1 MTFSL
6 EGKPSIDLK
15 AFRDHLATK
24 YSKQYVS
31 LIYGYTV
38 KYSYCLEHP
47 QRLSELPA
55 SIRANVLKAMVNL
68 SKFLGCY
75 EDYKQKLKNHGIHWA
90 NGDSS
95 FNAFL
100 RITNNDHSTL
110 GAWYKEASEVLRPNE
125 KLYLQ
130 FTLKSGLRKHESQTA
145 FNKIIEL
152 SKEGRLSEYFNSE
165 TQTLQHYI
173 YPELSNRKTKRVYI
187 SIVDN
192 ALISQIAGSQPVSYY
207 AIRKRLSLHKI
218 GKVRIKELRSYF
230 VSYLR
235 QNNIL
240 PEIIDL
246 LQGRLDI
253 RNNIQLSHY
262 FKIADMNKLSQ
273 QILAVT
279 VSLEE
284 SLTN

>member
-1 MTFSL
+1 LSKLDQGQYNSSKFIDPKLRDSSQNLGFKAGPMGFEPMTFSL
-6 EGKPSIDLK
+6 EGKPDIDLK
-15 AFRDHLATK
+15 TFREYSTTK

-38 KYSYCLEHP
+38 KYSHCLENP

-100 RITNNDHSTL
+100 RITNNNHSTL
-110 GAWYKEASEVLRPNE
+110 GSWYKEASKALRPNE

-152 SKEGRLSEYFNSE
+152 SKEGRLSEYYNNE

-192 ALISQIAGSQPVSYY
+192 ALNHSDS
-207 AIRKRLSLHKI
+207 K
-218 GKVRIKELRSYF
+218 
-230 VSYLR
+230 
-235 QNNIL
+235 
-240 PEIIDL
+240 
-246 LQGRLDI
+246 
-253 RNNIQLSHY
+253 
-262 FKIADMNKLSQ
+262 
-273 QILAVT
+273 
-279 VSLEE
+279 
-284 SLTN
+284 

>member
-1 MTFSL
+1 MGS
-6 EGKPSIDLK
+6 
-15 AFRDHLATK
+15 
-24 YSKQYVS
+24 
-31 LIYGYTV
+31 
-38 KYSYCLEHP
+38 
-47 QRLSELPA
+47 
-55 SIRANVLKAMVNL
+55 
-68 SKFLGCY
+68 
-75 EDYKQKLKNHGIHWA
+75 
-90 NGDSS
+90 
-95 FNAFL
+95 
-100 RITNNDHSTL
+100 
-110 GAWYKEASEVLRPNE
+110 WYKEATKALRPNE

-173 YPELSNRKTKRVYI
+173 YPELSNRKIKRVYI

-192 ALISQIAGSQPVSYY
+192 ALISQIASSQSVSYY

-262 FKIADMNKLSQ
+262 FKIADMGKLSQ
-273 QILAVT
+273 QILSVT
-279 VSLEE
+279 CSMEE

>member
-1 MTFSL
+1 
-6 EGKPSIDLK
+6 
-15 AFRDHLATK
+15 
-24 YSKQYVS
+24 
-31 LIYGYTV
+31 LIYGYTI
-38 KYSYCLEHP
+38 KYSHCLENP

-55 SIRANVLKAMVNL
+55 SIRGNVLKAMVNL

-90 NGDSS
+90 NGDNS

-110 GAWYKEASEVLRPNE
+110 GSWYKEATKALRPNE

-130 FTLKSGLRKHESQTA
+130 YTLKSGLRKHESQIA

-152 SKEGRLSEYFNSE
+152 SKEGRLSEYYNSE
-165 TQTLQHYI
+165 TKTLQHYI
-173 YPELSNRKTKRVYI
+173 YLELSNRKTKRVYI

-192 ALISQIAGSQPVSYY
+192 PLINQIASSQPISYY

-240 PEIIDL
+240 PEVIDL

-253 RNNIQLSHY
+253 RNNVQLSHY
-262 FKIADMNKLSQ
+262 FKIADMGKLSE
-273 QILAVT
+273 QISAVT
-279 VSLEE
+279 ATIERDLLS
-284 SLTN
+284 

>member
-1 MTFSL
+1 
-6 EGKPSIDLK
+6 
-15 AFRDHLATK
+15 
-24 YSKQYVS
+24 
-31 LIYGYTV
+31 
-38 KYSYCLEHP
+38 
-47 QRLSELPA
+47 LPA
-55 SIRANVLKAMVNL
+55 SIRGNVLKAMVNL

-90 NGDSS
+90 NGDNS

-100 RITNNDHSTL
+100 RITNNEHYTL
-110 GAWYKEASEVLRPNE
+110 GSWYREVSKILRPNE
-125 KLYLQ
+125 KLYLA

-145 FNKIIEL
+145 FNKTIEL
-152 SKEGRLSEYFNSE
+152 SKEGRLSEYYNSE
-165 TQTLQHYI
+165 TLTLQHYI
-173 YPELSNRKTKRVYI
+173 YPELSNRKTRRVYI
-187 SIVDN
+187 SIVDRD
-192 ALISQIAGSQPVSYY
+192 LINQVASSWPVSYY

-240 PEIIDL
+240 PEVRDL
-246 LQGRLDI
+246 LQCRLDI

-262 FKIADMNKLSQ
+262 FKIADMGKLSK

-279 VSLEE
+279 ENLESSLL
-284 SLTN
+284 S